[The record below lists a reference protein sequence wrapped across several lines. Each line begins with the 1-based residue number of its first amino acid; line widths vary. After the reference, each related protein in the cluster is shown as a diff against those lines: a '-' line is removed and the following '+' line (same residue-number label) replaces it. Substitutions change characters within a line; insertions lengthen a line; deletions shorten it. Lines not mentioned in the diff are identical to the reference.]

1 MRLYQVLLKSLSAV
15 THLGTSAAFK
25 SLLIA
30 APSLQVKVL
39 GVLVTLPI
47 ILAAKGL
54 VAGQEGAAI
63 RPLVT
68 LHVFLQ
74 FARTTRKSLANLAG
88 DLVLTLVAGS
98 RSKVVRF
105 GRMGVVLLHNVA
117 KFTNDFENLQG
128 LLLSFGIP
136 GFLFK
141 GRGILGFNM
150 AVRSN

>member
-47 ILAAKGL
+47 ILAAKDL

-68 LHVFLQ
+68 LHVFPEKLALPVKNNKNTYFSSQGRPVNLWQTLQ
-74 FARTTRKSLANLAG
+74 VTWFS
-88 DLVLTLVAGS
+88 
-98 RSKVVRF
+98 
-105 GRMGVVLLHNVA
+105 
-117 KFTNDFENLQG
+117 
-128 LLLSFGIP
+128 LLLLAADP
-136 GFLFK
+136 RL
-141 GRGILGFNM
+141 
-150 AVRSN
+150 